1 MIDTCDNLARSA
13 LPVRERYHKLSDIKS
28 KNTPNIWLVSV
39 QGEVAQPGAVVG
51 IHRNTSGALLRE
63 SGDNQSED
71 VHRQSLPTV
80 DELGQVNCH
89 LRPL

>member
-1 MIDTCDNLARSA
+1 MAERQRSVTGSIPVAPA

-63 SGDNQSED
+63 SGEM
-71 VHRQSLPTV
+71 
-80 DELGQVNCH
+80 
-89 LRPL
+89 